1 MAFATRTLRDTD
13 SLITVI
19 MDIDNDTASDNT
31 GLDGSGIGAFA
42 NGAKVDIRRIWW
54 ALTQGTAAGNTGDVL
69 LEFKGASSD
78 TAAFRCVGTG
88 YYDGSAGLI
97 TGSATNTGAHQ
108 QTLKLLPEE
117 RLVPSF
123 WNAKKHQGGQANET
137 SNITYRKRTG

>member
-13 SLITVI
+13 SAITVI
-19 MDIDNDTASDNT
+19 MDIDNDTAADNT

-88 YYDGSAGLI
+88 HYDGSAGLI
-97 TGSATNTGAHQ
+97 TASATNTTATSADIEVVTRG
-108 QTLKLLPEE
+108 TSGTIILEC
-117 RLVPSF
+117 
-123 WNAKKHQGGQANET
+123 KKASGW
-137 SNITYRKRTG
+137 TG

>member
-78 TAAFRCVGTG
+78 TAAFRCCLLYTSPSPR
-88 YYDGSAGLI
+88 DRTRSRMPSSA
-97 TGSATNTGAHQ
+97 
-108 QTLKLLPEE
+108 
-117 RLVPSF
+117 
-123 WNAKKHQGGQANET
+123 
-137 SNITYRKRTG
+137 